1 MGEVTPE
8 ATGSEMFRA
17 DRFFQVWQYAVGHR
31 RLLLRSS
38 RDRPPD
44 TRIDIHFGNVD
55 LMLLRPGYDGLV
67 IRRADDEECRKA
79 GLDHGVEVAPGRL
92 FVLGGGLMSGGG
104 LRSFVVSAPPQWH
117 EDEGA
122 MDDPS
127 WFGPLRGTC

>member
-1 MGEVTPE
+1 MAGAELTPE
-8 ATGSEMFRA
+8 STGSEMFRS
-17 DRFFQVWQYAVGHR
+17 DRYFKVWQYAVGHR

-44 TRIDIHFGNVD
+44 TRIDIHFANVD
-55 LMLLRPGYDGLV
+55 LMLLRPSYDGLI
-67 IRRADDEECRKA
+67 IRRADDEECEKV
-79 GLDHGVEVAPGRL
+79 GLDYGVEVKPGRL
-92 FVLGGGLMSGGG
+92 FVLGGD

-127 WFGPLRGTC
+127 WFGQMRGTR

>member
-1 MGEVTPE
+1 MGEATPGS
-8 ATGSEMFRA
+8 TGSEIFRS
-17 DRFFQVWQYAVGHR
+17 DRHFEVWQYAVGHR

-44 TRIDIHFGNVD
+44 TRIEIYFANVD

-67 IRRADDEECRKA
+67 IRRADDEECEKVSR
-79 GLDHGVEVAPGRL
+79 DHGAEVKPGRL
-92 FVLGGGLMSGGG
+92 YLLGGD

-127 WFGPLRGTC
+127 WFGPLRGTR

>member
-1 MGEVTPE
+1 MDEVTPE
-8 ATGSEMFRA
+8 FPGSEVFRS
-17 DRFFQVWQYAVGHR
+17 DRYFKVWQYTVGHR

-44 TRIDIHFGNVD
+44 TRIEIYFANVD

-67 IRRADDEECRKA
+67 IRRADAEECA
-79 GLDHGVEVAPGRL
+79 EVGLDYGAEVKPGNL
-92 FVLGGGLMSGGG
+92 FVLGGG

-127 WFGPLRGTC
+127 WFGPLPGTR

>member
-1 MGEVTPE
+1 MGEVTHE
-8 ATGSEMFRA
+8 YTGSAMFRS
-17 DRFFQVWQYAVGHR
+17 DRYFKVWQYAVGHR

-67 IRRADDEECRKA
+67 IRRANDEECGKVS
-79 GLDHGVEVAPGRL
+79 LDYGVDVKPGRL
-92 FVLGGGLMSGGG
+92 FVLGDG

-117 EDEGA
+117 EDEGT
-122 MDDPS
+122 MDDPT
-127 WFGPLRGTC
+127 WFGPMRGTR

>member
-8 ATGSEMFRA
+8 STGSEMFRS
-17 DRFFQVWQYAVGHR
+17 DRYFKVWQYTVSHR

-55 LMLLRPGYDGLV
+55 LLLLRPAYDGLV
-67 IRRADDEECRKA
+67 IRQAGAEECEQV
-79 GLDHGVEVAPGRL
+79 GLDYGVEVEPGRL
-92 FVLGGGLMSGGG
+92 FVLGGGL
-104 LRSFVVSAPPQWH
+104 RSFVLSAPPQWH

-127 WFGPLRGTC
+127 WFGPLRGTR

>member
-8 ATGSEMFRA
+8 STGSEMFRS
-17 DRFFQVWQYAVGHR
+17 DRYFKVWQYTVSHR

-55 LMLLRPGYDGLV
+55 LLLLRPAYDGLV
-67 IRRADDEECRKA
+67 IRQADDEECEQV
-79 GLDHGVEVAPGRL
+79 GLDYGVEVEPGRL
-92 FVLGGGLMSGGG
+92 FVLGGGL
-104 LRSFVVSAPPQWH
+104 RSFVLSAPPQWH

-127 WFGPLRGTC
+127 WFGPLRGTR

>member
-1 MGEVTPE
+1 MDEVTPE
-8 ATGSEMFRA
+8 SAGSEIFRS
-17 DRFFQVWQYAVGHR
+17 DRRFKVWQYAVGHR

-38 RDRPPD
+38 RDMPPA
-44 TRIDIHFGNVD
+44 TRIEIYFANVD

-67 IRRADDEECRKA
+67 IRRADDGQCEKV
-79 GLDHGVEVAPGRL
+79 GLEHGVEVKPGRL
-92 FVLGGGLMSGGG
+92 FLLGTD

-127 WFGPLRGTC
+127 WFGPLRGTH